1 MSFKL
6 ISTAMLALA
15 ASTAQ
20 ADLVV
25 TFRDGAP
32 KDLFT
37 LTNTGSC
44 VTDPFDVTLDLSPA
58 PAGLIFDITA
68 SGQGVEVYQPFELT
82 SGDALLRGTSEVT
95 DGDQTLLLSLTHLA
109 PGDGLSFT
117 IDLDDTGGGSE
128 IIVSGAE
135 IAGAVVEVSTGG
147 ALFRGTFDASGE
159 AVVQLDD
166 CIS

>member
-1 MSFKL
+1 MTGKWIVTL
-6 ISTAMLALA
+6 LTLTA
-15 ASTAQ
+15 SSAQ

-32 KDLFT
+32 KDVFT
-37 LTNTGSC
+37 LTNSGSC
-44 VTDPFDVTLDLSPA
+44 VTEPFDVTLDLSPA

-68 SGQGVEVYQPFELT
+68 SGQGVAVFQPFELT
-82 SGDALLRGTSEVT
+82 SGDALLRGTSTVT
-95 DGDQTLLLSLTHLA
+95 DGDQALLLSLTRLA

-128 IIVSGAE
+128 TIVSGAE
-135 IAGAVVEVSTGG
+135 IAGAVVQVTAAGTVFS
-147 ALFRGTFDASGE
+147 GTFGANGE